1 MRCLHPWAW
10 KSLKAAWC
18 QFEERKVMDYCQCHW
33 DGEGASLV
41 CWLLMLLVMEESV
54 VIGDGERDMWAR
66 VFFLLFFFFFLY
78 SIFFS
83 LLFLSWFSIFSFT
96 PFVLLIL
103 KGFSSLSFFLFPL
116 YFILVFLRPPPLLF
130 FLYNSPIFHIVVPS
144 RRSGD
149 PRLISGSFVLLW
161 IRESPPSIMVTRKP
175 NWSFRDSKARD
186 WLRKG
191 KVLAPLVRPT

>member
-1 MRCLHPWAW
+1 MMVNNKGMRCLHPCAW

-18 QFEERKVMDYCQCHW
+18 QFEERKVMDCCQCHW

-66 VFFLLFFFFFLY
+66 VFFLLFFFCFFLY

-103 KGFSSLSFFLFPL
+103 KGFSSLSFFFSS
-116 YFILVFLRPPPLLF
+116 FISYWFFYSPPLF
-130 FLYNSPIFHIVVPS
+130 FLYSSPIFYIIVPLW
-144 RRSGD
+144 RSAASW
-149 PRLISGSFVLLW
+149 RS
-161 IRESPPSIMVTRKP
+161 SIDFGVFCFIV
-175 NWSFRDSKARD
+175 N
-186 WLRKG
+186 KG
-191 KVLAPLVRPT
+191 VAA

>member
-116 YFILVFLRPPPLLF
+116 YFILVFLCPPPTF
-130 FLYNSPIFHIVVPS
+130 FSLQFTYLSYCCTLAAE
-144 RRSGD
+144 RRS
-149 PRLISGSFVLLW
+149 
-161 IRESPPSIMVTRKP
+161 SIDFGVFCFIV
-175 NWSFRDSKARD
+175 N
-186 WLRKG
+186 KG
-191 KVLAPLVRPT
+191 VAT

>member
-1 MRCLHPWAW
+1 MVNNKGMRCLHPWAW

-116 YFILVFLRPPPLLF
+116 YFILVFLRPPHFFFSTIHLSFILLYPRGGAAILDWFRGLLF
-130 FLYNSPIFHIVVPS
+130 YC
-144 RRSGD
+144 
-149 PRLISGSFVLLW
+149 
-161 IRESPPSIMVTRKP
+161 E
-175 NWSFRDSKARD
+175 
-186 WLRKG
+186 
-191 KVLAPLVRPT
+191 

>member
-116 YFILVFLRPPPLLF
+116 YFIVVFLRPPTFFSLQFTYLSYCCTLAAERGGAAILDWFRGLLF
-130 FLYNSPIFHIVVPS
+130 YC
-144 RRSGD
+144 
-149 PRLISGSFVLLW
+149 
-161 IRESPPSIMVTRKP
+161 E
-175 NWSFRDSKARD
+175 
-186 WLRKG
+186 
-191 KVLAPLVRPT
+191 